1 MRYKKKPIC
10 EEPKRLNIN
19 IGGTKM
25 KDLREKLHEMKDF
38 TVVFTKKDGSERK
51 LNGTVD
57 WARLE
62 ADPAS
67 GYTPPKGGKDKT
79 SDAVVVWDLD
89 AKGYR
94 SIIPESVISLS
105 PAGK

>member
-1 MRYKKKPIC
+1 
-10 EEPKRLNIN
+10 
-19 IGGTKM
+19 M
-25 KDLREKLHEMKDF
+25 KDLCERLHGMKDF

-62 ADPAS
+62 ADATS
-67 GYTPPKGGKDKT
+67 GYTPPKGDRAKT
-79 SDAVVVWDLD
+79 SDAVVVWDVD

-105 PAGK
+105 SAGK